1 MSKTQPKL
9 PLMTTL
15 SHMGVADRLD
25 LIRGALTVQL
35 SATPTKDLK
44 AMYRDI
50 RQAFTD
56 VGFNDLT
63 LHIEAFCD
71 KRGYTR
77 PSTGAEWVAM
87 AMIMTM
93 KPSLMDYRN
102 PERAL
107 IEALIERGDR
117 GAPVSE
123 KVEPMRPVMDLS
135 GFDKDFL
142 ERASAHA
149 LHDDG
154 DDEAHP
160 PSTPD
165 EIEAAYQIALKGCD
179 R

>member
-1 MSKTQPKL
+1 MQGP
-9 PLMTTL
+9 
-15 SHMGVADRLD
+15 G
-25 LIRGALTVQL
+25 QL
-35 SATPTKDLK
+35 LATF
-44 AMYRDI
+44 
-50 RQAFTD
+50 QAFTD
-56 VGFNDLT
+56 TGFYDIT
-63 LHIEAFCD
+63 LSIEALCD

-102 PERAL
+102 PDRAL
-107 IEALIERGDR
+107 IEAV
-117 GAPVSE
+117 APVSA

-165 EIEAAYQIALKGCD
+165 EVEAAHEIALKGCD

>member
-56 VGFNDLT
+56 VGFSDLT

-102 PERAL
+102 PEWAL
-107 IEALIERGDR
+107 IEAV
-117 GAPVSE
+117 APVSA
-123 KVEPMRPVMDLS
+123 KMEPMRPVMDLS
-135 GFDKDFL
+135 GFDKEFL

-149 LHDDG
+149 LNDES
-154 DDEAHP
+154 DDEPHP